1 MTLSSKRIHMRAPE
15 PSDLDFLYLLENSD
29 GAEGS
34 GFTAAPVSRRM
45 LHDYIEAYSADINTD
60 GQLRL
65 VIEDTA
71 TGQAIGTADI
81 SDYDSRDRRG
91 FVGIIIADSHR
102 RQGYGKE
109 ALQLLCDYAATTLA
123 CTSLPQSSKSTTKP
137 PKPSSPPADSGRPD
151 VSAHGSDEDALTPT
165 PYSSSACLPEQLIQ

>member
-1 MTLSSKRIHMRAPE
+1 MTLNSKRLRMRAPE

-29 GAEGS
+29 GAEGC

-91 FVGIIIADSHR
+91 FVGIIITDSHR
-102 RQGYGKE
+102 RQGYGTE
-109 ALQLLCDYAATTLA
+109 ALQLLCNYAATTLGMHQLAAIIEIDNEASKALFTA
-123 CTSLPQSSKSTTKP
+123 CGFR
-137 PKPSSPPADSGRPD
+137 PAGRLR
-151 VSAHGSDEDALTPT
+151 SWLRRGRNYADALLFQRLFP
-165 PYSSSACLPEQLIQ
+165 

>member
-1 MTLSSKRIHMRAPE
+1 MTLTDKRIRLRAPE
-15 PSDLDFLYLLENSD
+15 PADLDFLYLLENSD

-65 VIEDTA
+65 VIEDIA
-71 TGQAIGTADI
+71 TGEPIGTADI

-91 FVGIIIADSHR
+91 FVGIIISENFR
-102 RQGYGKE
+102 RQGFATE
-109 ALQLLCDYAATTLA
+109 ALGLLCDYASSTLGMHQLAAIIEIDNEASRALFTA
-123 CTSLPQSSKSTTKP
+123 CAFR
-137 PKPSSPPADSGRPD
+137 PAGRLR
-151 VSAHGSDEDALTPT
+151 SWLRRGRTYADALVFQRLF
-165 PYSSSACLPEQLIQ
+165 A